1 MEETFQTY
9 YEVVN
14 FLEWLNKVLGQIF
27 FVDWVYL
34 KVRYNR
40 PFIKELDAAKG
51 MLHYFMTA
59 ADKRQEKRI
68 L

>member
-1 MEETFQTY
+1 MVTLNNWD
-9 YEVVN
+9 N
-14 FLEWLNKVLGQIF
+14 FKVRGQFF
-27 FVDWVYL
+27 FVDWVHL
-34 KVRYNR
+34 KVCYTR

-51 MLHYFMTA
+51 ILHYFMTA